1 MFISTEGSWLTR
13 WLWSQCTDSDH
24 FKKKTEQ
31 LEEISY
37 IVGAKHVH
45 VAMATEINKL
55 VIGDS
60 DSDHDVKGVL

>member
-1 MFISTEGSWLTR
+1 MIT
-13 WLWSQCTDSDH
+13 
-24 FKKKTEQ
+24 FKDTEQ

-37 IVGAKHVH
+37 IVGAEHMH

-60 DSDHDVKGVL
+60 DRDLDVKGVQ

>member
-1 MFISTEGSWLTR
+1 MVNKMTLIVIT
-13 WLWSQCTDSDH
+13 
-24 FKKKTEQ
+24 FKETEQ

-37 IVGAKHVH
+37 IVGAKHMH

-60 DSDHDVKGVL
+60 DSDHDVKRVQ

>member
-1 MFISTEGSWLTR
+1 MITF
-13 WLWSQCTDSDH
+13 
-24 FKKKTEQ
+24 KKTEQ

-60 DSDHDVKGVL
+60 DSDHDVKGVQ